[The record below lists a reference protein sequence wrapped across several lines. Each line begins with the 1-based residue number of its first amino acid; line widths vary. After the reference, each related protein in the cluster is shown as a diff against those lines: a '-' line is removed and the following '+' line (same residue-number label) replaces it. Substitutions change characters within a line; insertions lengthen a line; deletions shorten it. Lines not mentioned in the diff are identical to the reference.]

1 MSESNLPELLDL
13 CPCDVVIVDKNFNIR
28 GFSFKSIYRFLLDV
42 DILLSG
48 HPTTDITK
56 QFLLDSTILLQSD
69 LDGSDLYV
77 NRKLNFLEPK
87 LISQEFMWDML
98 KITADELNSTELK
111 NLATALKIARKV
123 N

>member
-28 GFSFKSIYRFLLDV
+28 GFSFKSLYRFLLDV

-56 QFLLDSTILLQSD
+56 QFLLNSTILLQSD

-77 NRKLNFLEPK
+77 NRKLNLLDPK

-98 KITADELNSTELK
+98 KITADELNSTELQ
-111 NLATALKIARKV
+111 NLATALKVARKA